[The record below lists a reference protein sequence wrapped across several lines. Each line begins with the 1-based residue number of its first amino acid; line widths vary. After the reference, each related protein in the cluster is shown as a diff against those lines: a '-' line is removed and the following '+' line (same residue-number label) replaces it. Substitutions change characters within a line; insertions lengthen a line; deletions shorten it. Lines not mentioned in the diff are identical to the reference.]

1 MKAKNLIDKATG
13 KYFYRFLFFVILLE
27 IVSFYILKNYYDLM
41 VFDSI
46 VPVLAF
52 TVVIMQLA
60 RKLMVDRAAFV
71 EDYISKFFMDQAL
84 YKAFHDL
91 IYTYDDDKFKQVEA
105 IRIKGQHDTEAEPV
119 FEPFSHL
126 QPERETGSRLYHPK
140 LFQGSPEEMR
150 LDAVLGYFNVIAYRY
165 EKGLLRLDDISG
177 SIGYWLLMMHE
188 RMVIDEYLKLQ
199 ESTWK
204 TGYQK
209 FGDRPPLTYLRK
221 LMDDVHKKNVSAD

>member
-13 KYFYRFLFFVILLE
+13 KYFYVFLFFVILLGV
-27 IVSFYILKNYYDLM
+27 VSFCILKYCFDLR
-41 VFDSI
+41 VIDSI

-52 TVVIMQLA
+52 TLVIMQLA
-60 RKLMVDRAAFV
+60 RKLMLDRAAFV

-91 IYTYDDDKFKQVEA
+91 IYTYNDDKFKQVEC
-105 IRIKGQHDTEAEPV
+105 IRIKEQFDAEAKPV
-119 FEPFSHL
+119 FKPFSDID
-126 QPERETGSRLYHPK
+126 PERETGSRLYHPR

-177 SIGYWLLMMHE
+177 SIGYWLLVMHD
-188 RMVIDEYLKLQ
+188 RMVIDEYLKFQ
-199 ESTWK
+199 EAEWEK
-204 TGYQK
+204 GYQK

-221 LMDDVHKKNVSAD
+221 LMDDVHKKHVSTD